1 MFKVK
6 VVDTFVENRSGT
18 AKGTQKPYSFNQQP
32 NIFIEINGE
41 VRRFP
46 QIIQEGKQPY
56 PAGNYQ
62 LDVEK
67 HIRVNDFNNL
77 VIESYAH
84 YELVPVAS
92 SVPQQKTA

>member
-18 AKGTQKPYSFNQQP
+18 SRANKPFSFNQQP

-46 QIIQEGKQPY
+46 QIIPEGKQPY

-62 LDVEK
+62 LDVDK
-67 HIRVNDFNNL
+67 YIRINDFNNL
-77 VIESYAH
+77 VVAPYAH
-84 YELVPVAS
+84 FELIPVVGS
-92 SVPQQKTA
+92 TANKSA